1 MRSRTEVKHVAAPHP
16 VTGATRVFGTAEVA
30 RILGTTPGRV
40 RAMVRAGLGQPLLR
54 GRALEFAFQD
64 LVLLRTAH
72 GLLKA
77 EVPARRVRVALTELA
92 RQLPPERPL
101 SGVRVYADG
110 REVVARDGRA
120 AWRPASGQVVFS
132 FDVDDLAR
140 RAGVVALAQSR
151 RKRPP
156 SPTPDHRRE
165 AANWFERGLSLEP
178 EDVAAACTAY
188 RRALECDP
196 RLSDA
201 YINLGRLAHEAG
213 DIAEAARLYH
223 LALECAPEDAIA
235 HYNLAL
241 ALEDLHN
248 SHVAVA
254 HYERAITIDPD
265 FADAHFNLGRLLERL
280 GRRTDAM
287 RHLLAYKRLTDG

>member
-1 MRSRTEVKHVAAPHP
+1 MRSRTHIKHVPRPHTVAA
-16 VTGATRVFGTAEVA
+16 ATRVFGTTEVA

-40 RAMVRAGLGQPLLR
+40 RAMVRAGLGRPLLR
-54 GRALEFAFQD
+54 GRALEFGFQD

-77 EVPARRVRVALTELA
+77 EVPTRRVRLALTELA

-101 SGVRVYADG
+101 SGVRVSADG
-110 REVVARDGRA
+110 REVVARDERA

-132 FDVDDLAR
+132 FNVDDLAR
-140 RAGVVALAQSR
+140 RAGVVDLVQSR
-151 RKRPP
+151 RNRVPP
-156 SPTPDHRRE
+156 AADHRHE
-165 AANWFERGLSLEP
+165 AADWFERGLALEQ
-178 EDVAAACTAY
+178 EDAAAACTAY

-213 DIAEAARLYH
+213 DVGEAARLYH

-248 SHVAVA
+248 ANVAVA
-254 HYERAITIDPD
+254 HYERAIAIDAE
-265 FADAHFNLGRLLERL
+265 FADAHFNLARLLERL

-287 RHLLAYKRLTDG
+287 RHLLVYKRLTDT